1 MNKDNILKIVN
12 EKIAKNQF
20 NEAIELT
27 QNFLEENKSDIDFLF
42 VQGICYFQINNYV
55 KSIEIFKKVI
65 LLNPAIW
72 NAYLGLAKNYRK
84 LNQAKIA
91 YVNFNKAIELN
102 PNNYSLL
109 LEYSDFL
116 VEQNKNDIA
125 ESVLN
130 RLISIDPE
138 NYRSF
143 YQLGL
148 MYLAT
153 FQEKKAI
160 NFFLRSNKLCPDNAE
175 ILNAIGTC
183 YEKILN
189 FDLAKSYF
197 LKSFQSNNLFFLP
210 LLNLAVMEQSLGNFD
225 NSKKLLKQII
235 DKDPYNGEAYRN
247 LSIMKKYIVGDEE
260 IETMKTIYK
269 TLQIGNNKMHLGFAL
284 SKALEDIG
292 DFKNSALYL
301 IESNDY
307 RRNQFPNFNIKK
319 EANNF
324 NLLKEVLS
332 YDFYKKNMQY
342 GFKSDMPIFVIG
354 MPRSGTTLVEQ
365 ILSSHSM
372 VKAGGELNEMSK
384 ALNEEVAHSS
394 SADMFQ
400 KIANLSPENINNIGK
415 NYCRSLRLI
424 DGTSKHITDKLPL
437 NFQLVSL
444 IFSCMP
450 NAKIIHCTRDAR
462 DNCLSIYKNYFWQ
475 EVMPWSYNQI
485 ELNLYYNLYNN
496 LMIYYNS
503 VFKSKIFNISYESLI
518 SNPEK
523 IIKELIRYCDLG
535 WEENC
540 LQFYESKNVVK
551 TASVAQVRNKLYAS
565 SVNSWEKYQDFLP
578 DLFFNLKSGLN

>member
-1 MNKDNILKIVN
+1 MAHI
-12 EKIAKNQF
+12 
-20 NEAIELT
+20 
-27 QNFLEENKSDIDFLF
+27 
-42 VQGICYFQINNYV
+42 
-55 KSIEIFKKVI
+55 
-65 LLNPAIW
+65 
-72 NAYLGLAKNYRK
+72 
-84 LNQAKIA
+84 
-91 YVNFNKAIELN
+91 NFNKAIKLN

-116 VEQNKNDIA
+116 AEQNKNDIA
-125 ESVLN
+125 ENVLN

-143 YQLGL
+143 YKLGL
-148 MYLAT
+148 IYLAT

-160 NFFLRSNKLCPDNAE
+160 NFLLRSNKLCPNNAE

-183 YEKILN
+183 YEKISN

-197 LKSFQSNNLFFLP
+197 LKSFQSNSLFFLP

-225 NSKKLLKQII
+225 NAKKLLKQII
-235 DKDPYNGEAYRN
+235 DKDPHNGEAYRN

-269 TLQIGNNKMHLGFAL
+269 TLQIDNNKMHLGFAL

-292 DFKNSALYL
+292 DFENSALYL
-301 IESNDY
+301 VESNDY
-307 RRNQFPNFNIKK
+307 RRNQFSNFNIKNETK
-319 EANNF
+319 NF

-384 ALNEEVAHSS
+384 ALNREVANSS
-394 SADMFQ
+394 SVNMFQ

-415 NYCRSLRLI
+415 NYCQSLRLI

-475 EVMPWSYNQI
+475 DVMPWSYNQI

-496 LMIYYNS
+496 LMNYYNS

-518 SNPEK
+518 LNPEK
-523 IIKELIRYCDLG
+523 NIKELIRYCNLD

-540 LQFYESKNVVK
+540 LQFYENKNIVK

-565 SVNSWEKYQDFLP
+565 SVNSWKNYQDFLP
-578 DLFFNLKSGLN
+578 DLFFNLKSDLN

>member
-1 MNKDNILKIVN
+1 
-12 EKIAKNQF
+12 
-20 NEAIELT
+20 
-27 QNFLEENKSDIDFLF
+27 
-42 VQGICYFQINNYV
+42 
-55 KSIEIFKKVI
+55 
-65 LLNPAIW
+65 
-72 NAYLGLAKNYRK
+72 
-84 LNQAKIA
+84 
-91 YVNFNKAIELN
+91 
-102 PNNYSLL
+102 
-109 LEYSDFL
+109 
-116 VEQNKNDIA
+116 
-125 ESVLN
+125 
-130 RLISIDPE
+130 
-138 NYRSF
+138 
-143 YQLGL
+143 
-148 MYLAT
+148 
-153 FQEKKAI
+153 
-160 NFFLRSNKLCPDNAE
+160 
-175 ILNAIGTC
+175 
-183 YEKILN
+183 
-189 FDLAKSYF
+189 
-197 LKSFQSNNLFFLP
+197 
-210 LLNLAVMEQSLGNFD
+210 
-225 NSKKLLKQII
+225 
-235 DKDPYNGEAYRN
+235 
-247 LSIMKKYIVGDEE
+247 
-260 IETMKTIYK
+260 
-269 TLQIGNNKMHLGFAL
+269 
-284 SKALEDIG
+284 
-292 DFKNSALYL
+292 
-301 IESNDY
+301 
-307 RRNQFPNFNIKK
+307 
-319 EANNF
+319 
-324 NLLKEVLS
+324 
-332 YDFYKKNMQY
+332 MQY

-485 ELNLYYNLYNN
+485 ELNLYYNLYND

-503 VFKSKIFNISYESLI
+503 VFKSKIFNINYESLI

-523 IIKELIRYCDLG
+523 NIKELIRYCDLG

-565 SVNSWEKYQDFLP
+565 SVNSWENYQDFLP
-578 DLFFNLKSGLN
+578 DLFFNLKNGLN